1 MTFAIWS
8 VPRTA
13 HADDARHAERPR
25 QDRTVRQRTAA
36 FDHEGGQTAFGETVQ
51 FRRFDVVGND
61 HGVVERIKAP
71 FLITH
76 GANDRQI
83 NVKYAQQSYDAA
95 TASIK
100 RELRIFDEPEGGT
113 EHISIDHMP
122 YVAGYIA
129 DWVAETFAE
138 MK

>member
-1 MTFAIWS
+1 MEKT
-8 VPRTA
+8 TDM
-13 HADDARHAERPR
+13 HL
-25 QDRTVRQRTAA
+25 
-36 FDHEGGQTAFGETVQ
+36 
-51 FRRFDVVGND
+51 N
-61 HGVVERIKAP
+61 GVVEKITVP

-95 TASIK
+95 TNSSK

-113 EHISIDHMP
+113 EHISIDNMP

-129 DWVAETFAE
+129 DWVAETFNE